1 MAAGKETR
9 PWVNTEGSQ
18 SPQAPLPFPRAR
30 RVELGPGGKQPGPVH
45 IPQAV
50 LPSRGPAAEGQA
62 GGCVDAAEEKVMT
75 CRLV

>member
-9 PWVNTEGSQ
+9 PWVNREGSQ

-30 RVELGPGGKQPGPVH
+30 RAELGPGGKQHGPVH

-50 LPSRGPAAEGQA
+50 LPSRGPAAEGPLWL
-62 GGCVDAAEEKVMT
+62 C
-75 CRLV
+75 